1 MTQKLSHIAAVVLA
15 AGQGTRM
22 KSATPK
28 VLHKVGGLPMVQH
41 VLRTLETIGCSYTCV
56 VTAPSMEDVRAAV
69 APHATAIQHKAQG
82 TGHAVHSAKTFLEKH
97 KDKNIFVL
105 YGDTPLITAETL
117 KHMEAA
123 QEDATIVLLGMRPT
137 DSGMY
142 GRIFCDKKKVVQE
155 IIEYRDAT
163 PEQQENNL
171 CNSGVMLIRGDRLIE
186 LLEAIDNKN
195 AKAEYYLTDIV
206 SIARKKGWATH
217 LVETHAEEV
226 LGVNAPAE
234 LALVESIFQK
244 RQRHHFLEQ
253 GVTLL
258 DPASVYFSYDTEIA
272 NDVRVEPHVFFG
284 PSVKVDSHVHIKAF
298 CHIEGAH
305 LQAHSIVGPFA
316 RLRPGTTLAHHAK
329 VGNFVEIKN
338 AQIGEHAKVSHLSY
352 IGDATLES
360 HVNIGA
366 GTITCNYDGVKKAKT
381 LIQEGTFVG
390 SNTALVAPVTLGAN
404 SIIAA
409 GSVITKDVPEDALAV
424 ARGTQETIPNG
435 ARKIWAR
442 KKKKD

>member
-1 MTQKLSHIAAVVLA
+1 
-15 AGQGTRM
+15 
-22 KSATPK
+22 
-28 VLHKVGGLPMVQH
+28 
-41 VLRTLETIGCSYTCV
+41 
-56 VTAPSMEDVRAAV
+56 
-69 APHATAIQHKAQG
+69 
-82 TGHAVHSAKTFLEKH
+82 
-97 KDKNIFVL
+97 
-105 YGDTPLITAETL
+105 
-117 KHMEAA
+117 
-123 QEDATIVLLGMRPT
+123 
-137 DSGMY
+137 MY

-163 PEQQENNL
+163 PEQRENNL
-171 CNSGVMLIRGDRLIE
+171 CNSGVMLIRGDRLLE

-195 AKAEYYLTDIV
+195 AKGEYYLTDIV
-206 SIARKKGWATH
+206 SIARKKGWSTH

-234 LALVESIFQK
+234 LALVEGIFQK

-272 NDVRVEPHVFFG
+272 NDVQVEPHVFFG
-284 PSVKVDSHVHIKAF
+284 PGVKVASHVHIKAF

-352 IGDATLES
+352 IGDATLEG

-424 ARGTQETIPNG
+424 ARGTQEIIPNG